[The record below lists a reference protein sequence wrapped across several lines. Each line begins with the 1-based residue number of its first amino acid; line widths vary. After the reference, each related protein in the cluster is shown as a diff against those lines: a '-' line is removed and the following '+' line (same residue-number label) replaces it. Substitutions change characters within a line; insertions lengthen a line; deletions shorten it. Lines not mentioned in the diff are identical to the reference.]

1 MAPIALDAYLHGPL
15 RIVDALDAGL
25 VKTVLEG
32 MQFDARTKADG
43 EGGNSPPLS
52 DTFARILEL
61 VSLYMVYPF
70 VRRRFTRSIVSIEE
84 SGLEDKLFHGTGK
97 EYGSKFQTLWV
108 KCKESAKT
116 FGDSSDSATE
126 FWSMCANVAVGLFT
140 ILSAPVTENSSS
152 ARESNSTGLL
162 GDSHTNAPRLVG
174 REYTVH
180 FVCKGRVEKNIARST
195 SSLPRQ

>member
-126 FWSMCANVAVGLFT
+126 FWSMCANVACPRKQLDWPIGRL
-140 ILSAPVTENSSS
+140 AYKRSSS
-152 ARESNSTGLL
+152 CWQRIYCSLRVQRKSGKKHREKYLILTE
-162 GDSHTNAPRLVG
+162 AM
-174 REYTVH
+174 
-180 FVCKGRVEKNIARST
+180 KGES
-195 SSLPRQ
+195 